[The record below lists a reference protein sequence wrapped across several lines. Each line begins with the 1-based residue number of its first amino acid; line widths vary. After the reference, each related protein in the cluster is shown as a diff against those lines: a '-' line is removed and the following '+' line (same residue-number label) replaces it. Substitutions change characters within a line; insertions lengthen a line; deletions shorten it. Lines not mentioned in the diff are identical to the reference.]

1 MSNCSS
7 PLLTL
12 AVMMMTLPAMS
23 GCASID
29 GGAKPVIPLVR
40 ILQIADKYDI
50 DKSLSEIAT
59 IAGDHDKQVY
69 RNRVIAINM
78 SAIDARYMEFRTN
91 LSRQIKGGNF
101 GLDTA
106 ILGLTG
112 VGALAGK
119 TAANILSASAAGLTG
134 TKSALSKD
142 VYFERT
148 LPVLLTSLETRRL
161 KIATEI
167 VKRMRNEN
175 ADGYTLDEAFLDLNR
190 YQMASS
196 LDGALEQL
204 SSDASVQHNAE
215 QRKYNVIFE
224 ACEPDDATTALWPEI
239 STALNGLDITKLH
252 AVADFTGAAKSD
264 DADTQRESVRDMLN
278 SKYCTAAAAQSL
290 RDKIAQTN
298 GGGS

>member
-1 MSNCSS
+1 MKKYAS
-7 PLLTL
+7 PWLTL
-12 AVMMMTLPAMS
+12 GAMAFLPMMS
-23 GCASID
+23 GCASFD
-29 GGAKPVIPLVR
+29 GSAKPVIPVGQ
-40 ILQIADKYDI
+40 IIKIADKYDI
-50 DKSLSEIAT
+50 DKSLIA
-59 IAGDHDKQVY
+59 IADISDDHGKQVF

-78 SAIDARYMEFRTN
+78 AAIDARYMEFRTD

-119 TAANILSASAAGLTG
+119 TTANILSAGAAGLTG

-175 ADGYTLDEAFLDLNR
+175 ANGYTLDEAFLDLNR

-204 SSDASVQHNAE
+204 SSDASARQVTE
-215 QRKYNVIFE
+215 QRKYDIIFD
-224 ACEPDDATTALWPEI
+224 ACEPDDATTALWPQI
-239 STALNGLDITKLH
+239 FTSLNEVTDIAKLK
-252 AVADFTGAAKSD
+252 AIGSFAGAPASD
-264 DADTQRESVRDMLN
+264 DADTQRESIRNLLN
-278 SKYCTAAAAQSL
+278 SKYCSAAAAQSL
-290 RDKIAQTN
+290 LNKIDEMK
-298 GGGS
+298 GS

>member
-1 MSNCSS
+1 MLKRKSFSLGAMA
-7 PLLTL
+7 LLPMIS
-12 AVMMMTLPAMS
+12 A
-23 GCASID
+23 CASFD
-29 GGAKPVIPLVR
+29 GSAKPVIPIAR
-40 ILQIADKYDI
+40 IMQIAEKYDI
-50 DKSLSEIAT
+50 DKSLTHIAT
-59 IAGDHDKQVY
+59 LTGSTEEHDKQVY

-78 SAIDARYMEFRTN
+78 AAIDARYMEFRTN

-112 VGALAGK
+112 IGALAGK
-119 TAANILSASAAGLTG
+119 TAANILSAGAAGLTG

-175 ADGYTLDEAFLDLNR
+175 ANGYTLDEAFLDLNR

-204 SSDASVQHNAE
+204 SSDASARQVTE
-215 QRKYNVIFE
+215 QRKYDIIFD
-224 ACEPDDATTALWPEI
+224 ACEPDDATTALWPQI
-239 STALNGLDITKLH
+239 FTSLNEVTDIAKLK
-252 AVADFTGAAKSD
+252 AIGSFAGAQASD
-264 DADTQRESVRDMLN
+264 DADTQRESIRNLLN
-278 SKYCTAAAAQSL
+278 SKYCSAAAAQSL
-290 RDKIAQTN
+290 LNKIN
-298 GGGS
+298 EMKGS